1 MTNAKRQTTGFLTCH
16 HCGNHA
22 PMDIVAEYYRS
33 LKPST
38 YESPEDEYYYCY
50 QPDEGYKYELLLC
63 LACKEVTL
71 WKYFDADYAVPEE
84 ITIETLYPLTRSRLS
99 GLPYR
104 IQNVYEISLKVSVID
119 ANAYAVLLGRILEM
133 VCEDRK
139 ATGKDLYNKLKDLAA
154 KGEIPAKLV
163 GVADNLR
170 HLRNVGAHASL
181 GELTKDEIPILYDL
195 CRAILEYVYSA
206 PYLAEKA
213 QKQLNLLKEKRA
225 KKERMSDENSK
236 DTE

>member
-1 MTNAKRQTTGFLTCH
+1 MSNAKRRSTDFLNCP

-33 LKPST
+33 LKVSYDLPD
-38 YESPEDEYYYCY
+38 YDYYDY
-50 QPDEGYKYELLLC
+50 QPEEGYKYELLLC

-71 WKYFDADYAVPEE
+71 WKYFEADYADPEE
-84 ITIETLYPLTRSRLS
+84 IPIETLYPLAKSKLS
-99 GLPYR
+99 GLPHR
-104 IQNVYEISLKVSVID
+104 IQNAYDISLKVRVID

-133 VCEDRK
+133 VCEDRAAK
-139 ATGKDLYNKLKDLAA
+139 GKDLFYKLQDLAK
-154 KGEIPAKLV
+154 KGEIPTKLV

-181 GELTKDEIPILYDL
+181 GELTKDEIPILDDL

-206 PYLAEKA
+206 PHLAEKA
-213 QKQLNLLKEKRA
+213 QQQLNRLKEKRA
-225 KKERMSDENSK
+225 KEANEDDGDSA
-236 DTE
+236 TTT

>member
-1 MTNAKRQTTGFLTCH
+1 MTNVKWRNTGFLTCH

-33 LKPST
+33 LKPS
-38 YESPEDEYYYCY
+38 YDSPDDDDYYGY
-50 QPDEGYKYELLLC
+50 QPEEGYKYELLLC

-71 WKYFDADYAVPEE
+71 WKYFDADYVDPED
-84 ITIETLYPLTRSRLS
+84 ITIETLYPLAKSRLP

-104 IQNVYEISLKVSVID
+104 IQNAYEISLKVRVVD
-119 ANAYAVLLGRILEM
+119 VNAYAVLLGRILEM
-133 VCEDRK
+133 VCENRE
-139 ATGKDLYNKLKDLAA
+139 ATGKDLFNKLQDLAA

-181 GELTKDEIPILYDL
+181 GELTKDEIPILDDL

-213 QKQLNLLKEKRA
+213 QQQLNHLKEKWA
-225 KKERMSDENSK
+225 KKENKSDEYLGGMK
-236 DTE
+236 